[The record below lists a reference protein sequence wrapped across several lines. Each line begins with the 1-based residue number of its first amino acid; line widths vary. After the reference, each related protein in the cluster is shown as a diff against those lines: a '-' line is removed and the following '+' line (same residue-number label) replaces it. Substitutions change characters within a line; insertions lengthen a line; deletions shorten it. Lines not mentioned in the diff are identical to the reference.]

1 MAAVVRL
8 ASRAHDANCPLAT
21 SSDDRGVRFLSLA
34 APPVFE
40 QRPDGTR
47 QGMAVGEAMKEL
59 RGRKARSLRLV
70 AIQEAPILPGAK
82 MTAVM
87 VARMR

>member
-1 MAAVVRL
+1 
-8 ASRAHDANCPLAT
+8 
-21 SSDDRGVRFLSLA
+21 
-34 APPVFE
+34 
-40 QRPDGTR
+40 
-47 QGMAVGEAMKEL
+47 MKEP